1 MNDNSDQAQ
10 QIEDQTTFIIASND
24 DRKVVRMIDVLNDLD
39 MEKLATF
46 RAENKAQGFET
57 TVAQFDSEEDAGERY
72 DEITARYANLAVTTP
87 VNEFD
92 PRHP

>member
-1 MNDNSDQAQ
+1 MSDISEQALK
-10 QIEDQTTFIIASND
+10 IEDQTAFIVASSD

-39 MEKLATF
+39 IEKLATF
-46 RAENKAQGFET
+46 SAENSAKGFET
-57 TVAQFDSEEDAGERY
+57 EVAQFDSEKDAGERY

-87 VNEFD
+87 VNRFD

>member
-1 MNDNSDQAQ
+1 MSDDSEQALK
-10 QIEDQTTFIIASND
+10 IEDQTAFIIASSD

-57 TVAQFDSEEDAGERY
+57 TMAQFDSEEDAGERY

>member
-1 MNDNSDQAQ
+1 MSENIKQALK
-10 QIEDQTTFIIASND
+10 IEDQTGFIIASSD
-24 DRKVVRMIDVLNDLD
+24 DRKVVRMIDALNDLD

-57 TVAQFDSEEDAGERY
+57 TVAQFDNEEDAGARY